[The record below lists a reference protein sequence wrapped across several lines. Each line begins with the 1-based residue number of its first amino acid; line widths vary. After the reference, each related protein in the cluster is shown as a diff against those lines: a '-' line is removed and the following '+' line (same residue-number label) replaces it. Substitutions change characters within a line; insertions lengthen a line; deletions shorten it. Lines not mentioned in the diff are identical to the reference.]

1 MTVDKIRIVSKNDL
15 LCVEDLYDLSVKNKT
30 SSLKNLV
37 DNLTSNYNL
46 EETTVNY
53 DKGYYGDSDRLWITE
68 TRLETDEEF
77 AARKEFLATIEKN
90 KKENAAKRRKDNKA
104 NEIETLKRLAN
115 KYKVKLDKEL

>member
-1 MTVDKIRIVSKNDL
+1 MDKIRIVSKNDL

>member
-1 MTVDKIRIVSKNDL
+1 MDKIRIVSKNDL
-15 LCVEDLYDLSVKNKT
+15 FSVEDLYDLSVKNKT

>member
-1 MTVDKIRIVSKNDL
+1 MDKIRIVSKNDL
-15 LCVEDLYDLSVKNKT
+15 LSVEDLYDLSVKNKT

-68 TRLETDEEF
+68 TCLETDEEF

>member
-1 MTVDKIRIVSKNDL
+1 MDKIRIVSKNDL

-37 DNLTSNYNL
+37 DNLASNYNL

-77 AARKEFLATIEKN
+77 AARKEFLATIEKALG
-90 KKENAAKRRKDNKA
+90 K
-104 NEIETLKRLAN
+104 
-115 KYKVKLDKEL
+115 